1 MINGGK
7 NSARNSTSA
16 VCVADSTECVDCGS
30 RHCDEHIA
38 TCSVCDHEEHLDQ
51 PRCQNHL
58 EQCVIDEANLCS
70 EHAYTDP
77 ILDDA
82 VCAEHQTTCP
92 TCRQSVATAM
102 DNGECRTCHGL
113 AENESLQSGVEE
125 QLPDS
130 ISFRS
135 MKIGINSAYV
145 IVHGKR
151 LLRSNEVIVLE
162 RGTGDIIEQYRTG
175 LLARLSGGR
184 L

>member
-1 MINGGK
+1 
-7 NSARNSTSA
+7 
-16 VCVADSTECVDCGS
+16 
-30 RHCDEHIA
+30 
-38 TCSVCDHEEHLDQ
+38 
-51 PRCQNHL
+51 
-58 EQCVIDEANLCS
+58 
-70 EHAYTDP
+70 
-77 ILDDA
+77 
-82 VCAEHQTTCP
+82 
-92 TCRQSVATAM
+92 M